1 MDNVPKVNV
10 ECITS
15 LQLHIIMHKNYTVTR
30 DVKLGKASSL
40 NSNSMTWRYYSALL
54 FWPKGVKC
62 NANSRPSQ
70 HKGWHQI
77 PPPKFVDKS
86 RLSIFQVITEIT
98 DVRWN
103 YHCAACPWRGT
114 FGLYFLNTEFVV
126 ILSKDSSNSIISW
139 YCCLIKTRDIS
150 SKTKLK
156 KICMVQK

>member
-1 MDNVPKVNV
+1 MHNI
-10 ECITS
+10 ITITYNYAQKLYCNKRCKAWKS
-15 LQLHIIMHKNYTVTR
+15 FQL
-30 DVKLGKASSL
+30 KLKFNDMEILLSSFIL
-40 NSNSMTWRYYSALL
+40 TKRS
-54 FWPKGVKC
+54 KKC

-150 SKTKLK
+150 SKTKLR